1 MTILPTAMR
10 IQDDIPLVLGR
21 RTSPDIAVV
30 REIREA
36 VAKVMAVQDFECKR
50 HELSEMPVEVAAKP
64 AGGWI
69 PWDGRA
75 ESGPKE
81 AVEVRFA
88 CGATLRAGQIR
99 TWSHADI
106 HVSPGF
112 RVVAWR

>member
-64 AGGWI
+64 ARRLVPIDYLVVHLLGS
-69 PWDGRA
+69 PSAGRLDFVGYGKLTCA
-75 ESGPKE
+75 
-81 AVEVRFA
+81 A
-88 CGATLRAGQIR
+88 
-99 TWSHADI
+99 
-106 HVSPGF
+106 
-112 RVVAWR
+112 

>member
-36 VAKVMAVQDFECKR
+36 VAKAMAVQDFECKR

-64 AGGWI
+64 ARRLVPSDYLVVHPLGGWNPLGGWI
-69 PWDGRA
+69 SWDMG
-75 ESGPKE
+75 S
-81 AVEVRFA
+81 
-88 CGATLRAGQIR
+88 
-99 TWSHADI
+99 
-106 HVSPGF
+106 
-112 RVVAWR
+112 